1 MAAATPLPRM
11 TVPDQNGPRIGPV
24 AGACATRLEGRSGN
38 AAATRLQNA
47 DDFMDEE

>member
-1 MAAATPLPRM
+1 M
-11 TVPDQNGPRIGPV
+11 GPV

-38 AAATRLQNA
+38 VAAATRLQNA